1 MLTFQVIK
9 NVYILFSSLPK
20 GPKPEEMET
29 FASDVGTLSDED
41 VSMAESLTEVQ
52 SSTADA
58 PPKIPLTGFN
68 IRDRL
73 LQVHFYVGLV
83 NFKVQK

>member
-1 MLTFQVIK
+1 M
-9 NVYILFSSLPK
+9 PK
-20 GPKPEEMET
+20 GPKAAPTET

-52 SSTADA
+52 STTADA

-73 LQVHFYVGLV
+73 LQVI
-83 NFKVQK
+83 